1 MLLKEIILNTFA
13 HKKIERIAFS
23 PRIYYWYIVNKLFKK
38 YKLKKNIPDNIPF
51 KYLNKT
57 QLEIYDILNA
67 SPRYCFETLYMN
79 LLESKLKPDSEI
91 TINRIRGQKSDEVI
105 QVFKTPLGKLKQ
117 VSAVGGG
124 LGEHLIEYP
133 IKTIDDLKIMR
144 YILENTEL
152 SFSDKNYKKAE
163 QLFSDRATVS
173 TYTLHSPYQKL
184 IIEYMGFSR
193 TILFL
198 KRYKNQIEEFMSFLE
213 RWDNRMYKIISNSP
227 LKIINFGENI
237 DANLSPPPY
246 FEKYLIPYYEK
257 RLNQLKNSK
266 KFCHIHIDGSLK
278 DLLPYLSELPFDG
291 YEALTAQPQGDVS
304 LEEIKD
310 AIDNKVLLDG
320 IPSILFLPEYSNA
333 FLEKY
338 TSKVLKLF
346 SPNLILGI
354 SDELSPNGDIK
365 KVEIVSKI
373 VEKFN
378 PS

>member
-1 MLLKEIILNTFA
+1 MLFKKLVLNTFA
-13 HKKIERIAFS
+13 HKEIEKIVFS

-38 YKLKKNIPDNIPF
+38 YNLKKSVTDKIPW

-57 QLEIYDILNA
+57 QLEIYEILNA
-67 SPRYCFETLYMN
+67 SPRYCFETLFIN
-79 LLESKLKPDSEI
+79 LLETKLKPDSDI
-91 TINRIRGQKSDEVI
+91 RIKTIRGQKRDEAI
-105 QVFKTPLGKLKQ
+105 QIFNTPIGNLKQ

-144 YILENTEL
+144 YILEHTEL
-152 SFSDKNYKKAE
+152 SFSNKNYIKAE
-163 QLFSDRATVS
+163 QLFGDRAVVS

-193 TILFL
+193 AILFL
-198 KRYKNQIEEFMSFLE
+198 KRYKNQIEDFISFLE
-213 RWDNRMYKIISNSP
+213 RWDDQMYNLLSNSP

-246 FEKYLIPYYEK
+246 FEKYLVPYYK
-257 RLNQLKNSK
+257 RRIKQLKNSN
-266 KFCHIHIDGSLK
+266 KFSHIHIDGSLK

-291 YEALTAQPQGDVS
+291 YEALTAQPQGDVT

-310 AIDNKVLLDG
+310 AIGNKILLDG
-320 IPSILFLPEYSNA
+320 IPSILFLAEYSKT

-338 TSKVLKLF
+338 TNKVLKLF

-354 SDELSPNGDIK
+354 SDELSPNGDIR
-365 KVEIVSKI
+365 KVEMVSRIVND
-373 VEKFN
+373 FN
-378 PS
+378 PN

>member
-1 MLLKEIILNTFA
+1 MRLREIILNTFS
-13 HKKIERIAFS
+13 HKKIEKIAFS
-23 PRIYYWYIVNKLFKK
+23 PRIYYWYLVNKLFMK
-38 YKLKKNIPDNIPF
+38 YRSNKNSPDNIPP
-51 KYLNKT
+51 KYLNKS
-57 QLEIYDILNA
+57 QLEIYKILNA
-67 SPRYCFETLYMN
+67 CPRYCFETLYIN
-79 LLESKLKPDSEI
+79 LLESKLKPDSDI
-91 TINRIRGQKSDEVI
+91 RIKTLRGQKKDELI
-105 QVFKTPLGKLKQ
+105 QIFNTPIGNLKQ

-144 YILENTEL
+144 YILENTEI

-163 QLFSDRATVS
+163 LLFGDWGVVS

-193 TILFL
+193 AILFL

-213 RWDNRMYKIISNSP
+213 KWDDQMYKSISNSP

-246 FEKYLIPYYEK
+246 FEKYLFPYYEK
-257 RLNQLKNSK
+257 RINQLKKSN

-278 DLLPYLSELPFDG
+278 DLLPYLSQLPFDG

-304 LEEIKD
+304 LEEIKH
-310 AIDNKVLLDG
+310 AIGNKVLLDG
-320 IPSILFLPEYSNA
+320 IPSILFLPEYSNNY
-333 FLEKY
+333 LEKY
-338 TSKVLKLF
+338 TMKVLELF
-346 SPNLILGI
+346 SPNLIIGI

-365 KVEIVSKI
+365 KVEMVSKI
-373 VEKFN
+373 VEKFS

>member
-1 MLLKEIILNTFA
+1 MRLKEIILNTFS
-13 HKKIERIAFS
+13 HKKIEKIAFS
-23 PRIYYWYIVNKLFKK
+23 PRIYYWYLVNKLFMK
-38 YKLKKNIPDNIPF
+38 YRSKKNFPDNIPL
-51 KYLNKT
+51 KYLNKS
-57 QLEIYDILNA
+57 QLEIYEILNA
-67 SPRYCFETLYMN
+67 CPRYCFETLYIN
-79 LLESKLKPDSEI
+79 LLESKLKPDSDI
-91 TINRIRGQKSDEVI
+91 RIKTIRGQKRDELI
-105 QVFKTPLGKLKQ
+105 QIFNTPIGNLKQ

-163 QLFSDRATVS
+163 QFFGDRAVVS

-193 TILFL
+193 AILFL

-213 RWDNRMYKIISNSP
+213 KWDDQMYKSISNSP

-246 FEKYLIPYYEK
+246 FEKYLFPYYEK
-257 RLNQLKNSK
+257 RINQLKKSN

-278 DLLPYLSELPFDG
+278 DLLPYLSQLPFDG

-304 LEEIKD
+304 LEEIKH
-310 AIDNKVLLDG
+310 AIGNKILLDG
-320 IPSILFLPEYSNA
+320 IPSILFLPEYSNNY
-333 FLEKY
+333 LEKY
-338 TSKVLKLF
+338 TIKVLELF
-346 SPNLILGI
+346 SPNLIIGI

-365 KVEIVSKI
+365 KVEMVSKI